1 MIKRLKNRA
10 PVNTT
15 SGNKSVSTVKDTP
28 KKKKEKTAKLCH
40 WRTFLMVLGVT
51 LGISAFNNFLM
62 TQVDLTP
69 DATTINPTMM
79 SQHLLEKAQNLSGA
93 LGSNLSGLFEA
104 TERPNVNSDPIIY
117 KCDAQ
122 RTKGDPTSPGYFLP
136 VFSGLLNEG

>member
-15 SGNKSVSTVKDTP
+15 SGNKSVSTVKDTL

-136 VFSGLLNEG
+136 VFSG

>member
-69 DATTINPTMM
+69 DATMM

>member
-122 RTKGDPTSPGYFLP
+122 RTKGDPTSPGYFFP